1 MPVSKEGAI
10 FITTII
16 IFAVAVSLIA
26 FSFAYSNPIGF
37 SVRIFALTGFI
48 SLSTATIMTPFLK
61 EITLLFKKPFI
72 RIHHYFAIAGLILIT
87 LHPVTLAIQY
97 MNPAVFIPNLNS
109 LYLFL
114 FFGGRQA
121 LIIIYIAIAAV
132 LLRRKIVAYWRIFHA
147 LMYVALFF
155 GIIHATLSGTDFQ
168 NPIILVVYYVLF
180 AAAIG
185 AFIIKRVQLYRMKQK
200 KIQAAKQRKQQ

>member
-1 MPVSKEGAI
+1 VPVSKEGAI

-168 NPIILVVYYVLF
+168 NPIILLVYYVLF

>member
-168 NPIILVVYYVLF
+168 NPIILLVYYVLF

>member
-1 MPVSKEGAI
+1 VPVSKEGAI

-72 RIHHYFAIAGLILIT
+72 RIHHYFAVAGLILIT

-168 NPIILVVYYVLF
+168 NPIILLVYYVLF

>member
-1 MPVSKEGAI
+1 VPVSKEGAI

-97 MNPAVFIPNLNS
+97 MNPALFIPNLNS

-168 NPIILVVYYVLF
+168 NPIILLVYYVLF